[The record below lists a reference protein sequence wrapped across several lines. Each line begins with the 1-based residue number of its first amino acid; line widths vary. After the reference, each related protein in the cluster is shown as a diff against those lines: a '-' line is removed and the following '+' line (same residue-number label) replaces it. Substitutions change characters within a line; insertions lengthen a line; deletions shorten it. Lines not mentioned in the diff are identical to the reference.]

1 MKKIYLL
8 SCTVL
13 MSSVL
18 MAQSIHSVQTHKRPT
33 SREESA
39 PMVPN
44 RVEPTAHGDMRNV
57 LLEENF
63 QTSGATPGSLPTGW
77 TTNDVAQTQGTTATT
92 DDDTGPAFKVHNS
105 TSANAGGY
113 WPVTEVGSGN
123 KFAGANDDNVPCDCD
138 MTEVHLE
145 APAVD
150 FSAATYP
157 AITFDIYHDGNF
169 GGGDA
174 WVEISTDAG
183 ATWTMIPNPADV
195 DGFLPIEEGN
205 WQTIVLTLFDYSGV
219 TDARLRFVW
228 SDNGSW
234 ASGFGVDNVVIG
246 DLENNSL
253 TLDKVVY
260 GDWNN
265 ATFGLGFWDYSQ
277 IPLSQVDVVRSTSV
291 VTNTGYYAQPN
302 VAVNFE
308 VFKGAASQ
316 GTFAAAVTPELA
328 SLTKDTISV
337 VTSYIPD
344 AIGDYSITATVASD
358 SVETDITD
366 NSATTSF
373 QVSECTYA
381 RDLNSAQAFYQLES
395 GDFAGN
401 LFDIYNDEAFSS
413 IHVALGAGTVAG
425 GTITGAIYEFTG
437 FDPATGDPLFAFV
450 DGSQTEEVT
459 IFDTDLNAVNGNNF
473 VCLPFT
479 SPVTLNAGSVYLAAV
494 AGTDVV
500 RLPVSGSNVWAVS
513 WVYTDADGTYGA
525 ASGVY
530 MVRLVGQCAA
540 GCSVGVEEMESNDL
554 TTFSMPNPA
563 SVNTTINFN
572 LNGSSNVTLTVRD
585 ITGKLVDS
593 FNLGNRNAGNN
604 TFNLNVSEYNA
615 GVYTYTITS
624 GNASAT
630 SKIVVE

>member
-18 MAQSIHSVQTHKRPT
+18 MAQSIHSVQAHKRPT

-44 RVEPTAHGDMRNV
+44 RVEPTTHGDMRNI
-57 LLEENF
+57 LLQENF
-63 QTSGATPGSLPTGW
+63 QTTGGTPGSLPTGW
-77 TTNDVAQTQGTTATT
+77 TTNDVPQTQGTTATT

-123 KFAGANDDNVPCDCD
+123 KFGGANDDNVPCDCD

-145 APAVD
+145 APSVD

-183 ATWTMIPNPADV
+183 ANWTMIPNPADV

-234 ASGFGVDNVVIG
+234 ASGFAVDNVVIG

-265 ATFGLGFWDYSQ
+265 ATFGLGFWD
-277 IPLSQVDVVRSTSV
+277 
-291 VTNTGYYAQPN
+291 
-302 VAVNFE
+302 
-308 VFKGAASQ
+308 
-316 GTFAAAVTPELA
+316 
-328 SLTKDTISV
+328 
-337 VTSYIPD
+337 
-344 AIGDYSITATVASD
+344 
-358 SVETDITD
+358 
-366 NSATTSF
+366 
-373 QVSECTYA
+373 
-381 RDLNSAQAFYQLES
+381 
-395 GDFAGN
+395 
-401 LFDIYNDEAFSS
+401 
-413 IHVALGAGTVAG
+413 
-425 GTITGAIYEFTG
+425 
-437 FDPATGDPLFAFV
+437 
-450 DGSQTEEVT
+450 
-459 IFDTDLNAVNGNNF
+459 
-473 VCLPFT
+473 
-479 SPVTLNAGSVYLAAV
+479 
-494 AGTDVV
+494 
-500 RLPVSGSNVWAVS
+500 
-513 WVYTDADGTYGA
+513 
-525 ASGVY
+525 
-530 MVRLVGQCAA
+530 
-540 GCSVGVEEMESNDL
+540 
-554 TTFSMPNPA
+554 
-563 SVNTTINFN
+563 
-572 LNGSSNVTLTVRD
+572 
-585 ITGKLVDS
+585 
-593 FNLGNRNAGNN
+593 
-604 TFNLNVSEYNA
+604 
-615 GVYTYTITS
+615 
-624 GNASAT
+624 
-630 SKIVVE
+630 